1 MKILTDDMSDIQIKR
16 LNKKIENIDKVVK
29 RYLKMK
35 RNRMIRKS
43 ISWIVKLK

>member
-1 MKILTDDMSDIQIKR
+1 MKITTDDMSDIEIKR

-35 RNRMIRKS
+35 RNRMIKKS
-43 ISWIVKLK
+43 INWIVKLK